1 VVFKE
6 FQAMVE
12 TSSRRKI
19 KAIWGDN
26 GGEFIFKTLPEAKQF
41 SYVSKLKLD
50 HGLPHWQ
57 VVKRIFRCKVLV
69 ALQYYVDSFKKDIGV
84 QLYGFCDLDWGGDLD
99 TRRSKQVMSS
109 FLEK

>member
-1 VVFKE
+1 
-6 FQAMVE
+6 M
-12 TSSRRKI
+12 
-19 KAIWGDN
+19 
-26 GGEFIFKTLPEAKQF
+26 
-41 SYVSKLKLD
+41 
-50 HGLPHWQ
+50 
-57 VVKRIFRCKVLV
+57 FRCKVLV